1 MKFGPLSIDEAEGAV
16 LAHATMAGKTR
27 LRKAHR
33 LSAEDLA
40 LLRTQGVSSVIAAR
54 LEPGDLDEDEAA
66 KRLAARLVVNGIT
79 AHAPSTGR
87 VNLYAQMAGLFT
99 ADKASVD
106 RLNAVDPAITLATLP
121 DFSAVG
127 EGQMVATVKI
137 IPFAVSSSRLDEAA
151 AAARAQVL
159 TLRPFKALRV
169 GIVQTALPSLKSS
182 VLDKT
187 ARITAERLQ
196 RSGSRV
202 TRELRPA
209 HEAGAVARA
218 IAALKEE
225 SDLLLIFGASAV
237 CDADDV
243 IPAAIRKA
251 GGTVERVGMPV
262 DPGNLLVLG
271 AIEGKPVIGAP
282 GCARSPKTNGFDWVL
297 DRLMAGLDLSS
308 ADIAGMGVGGLLAEI
323 PTRPQPR
330 EGRIAERR
338 PSVWGVLL
346 AAGQSR
352 RMGEHNKLMA
362 SFDGVPLVRRTG
374 AALAQS
380 RVDGAV
386 AVVGHE
392 AERVRGALEGL
403 GMVMAVNDAYAE
415 GLSTSLKAG
424 IAALPDEAMGA
435 LVMLADMPEIR
446 SEDLDRLVEAF
457 VKAGGNA
464 VVRATHNGK
473 RGNPV
478 ILPRALFAEVAR
490 LEGDTGAR
498 HVVEQELVGVV
509 DVETGAAAHL
519 DVDTPEALEKAGGA
533 LSR

>member
-1 MKFGPLSIDEAEGAV
+1 MKFGPIAIDEAEGAV
-16 LAHATMAGKTR
+16 LAHSMLAGGAR

-33 LSAEDLA
+33 LTAEDIA
-40 LLRTQGVSSVIAAR
+40 LLQAEGVSTVIAAK
-54 LEPGDLDEDEAA
+54 LEPGDLDEDRA
-66 KRLAARLVVNGIT
+66 AARLAEHLVVDGIV
-79 AHAPSTGR
+79 ARAPATGR
-87 VNLYAQMAGLFT
+87 VNLYAEKAGLFIVDRG
-99 ADKASVD
+99 AVD

-121 DFSAVG
+121 DYSAVA

-137 IPFAVSSSRLDEAA
+137 IPFAVSAGRVDEAMEKV
-151 AAARAQVL
+151 RASVFRL
-159 TLRPFKALRV
+159 APFRPHAV
-169 GIVQTALPSLKSS
+169 GMVQTALPSLKDS

-187 ARITAERLQ
+187 ARITGDRLA

-209 HEAGAVARA
+209 HETDAVARA
-218 IAALKEE
+218 LRALRDE
-225 SDLLLIFGASAV
+225 SDMLLVFGASAV

-243 IPAAIRKA
+243 IPAAIRRA

-271 AIEGKPVIGAP
+271 TIDGKPVIGAP

-297 DRLMAGLDLSS
+297 DRLMAGLAVSS

-330 EGRIAERR
+330 EGKGEPRELA
-338 PSVWGVLL
+338 VWGVLL

-352 RMGEHNKLMA
+352 RMGDHNKLLA
-362 SFDGVPLVRRTG
+362 RFDGVPLVRRTG
-374 AALAQS
+374 AALAKA
-380 RVDGAV
+380 RVGGAV
-386 AVVGHE
+386 AVLGHE
-392 AERVRGALEGL
+392 AERVHSALDGL
-403 GMVMAVNDAYAE
+403 GLGIAFNEAYE
-415 GLSTSLKAG
+415 DGLSTSLRTG
-424 IAALPDEAMGA
+424 IAALPEGAAGA
-435 LVMLADMPEIR
+435 LVMLADMPEIGL
-446 SEDLDRLVEAF
+446 EDLNRLVDAF

-490 LEGDTGAR
+490 LQGDTGAR
-498 HVVEQELVGVV
+498 HVVEQGLVSVI
-509 DVETGAAAHL
+509 DVETGAGAHL
-519 DVDTPEALEKAGGA
+519 DVDTPEALEKAGGV
-533 LSR
+533 LIQ